1 MVSDSS
7 NPPYFIER
15 LIMNS
20 NAINTITKTLTS
32 SNGAKVTHTQLV
44 SQTEIV
50 SLKPTEIM
58 GLISNVTKSVLNGDN
73 ALNTLATSIEQ
84 FNHNAI
90 ALHNGGVRL
99 LDGRSKDKA
108 TQVIRSQ
115 FLDELKSLKANTSQ
129 KYYEWFMRVVN
140 TGKPLKS
147 FNDDSKKKSKKGADT
162 EPKGIDSILA
172 SLVNHPAFSK
182 TFSTE
187 VKEELKAILVKAG
200 YEVEL

>member
-1 MVSDSS
+1 M
-7 NPPYFIER
+7 
-15 LIMNS
+15 

-32 SNGAKVTHTQLV
+32 SQGAKVIHTQLK
-44 SQTEIV
+44 SETEIV
-50 SLKPTEIM
+50 SINATEIM
-58 GLISNVTKSVLNGDN
+58 GLVSNVTQSVLNGDN
-73 ALNTLATSIEQ
+73 ALNTLVTSIEQ

-99 LDGRSKDKA
+99 QDGRSKDKA

-129 KYYEWFMRVVN
+129 KYYEWFMKVVN

-147 FNDDSKKKSKKGADT
+147 FNDDSKKKSKKGADV
-162 EPKGIDSILA
+162 EPKGIDAILA

-187 VKEELKAILVKAG
+187 LKDEMKAVLVKAG

>member
-1 MVSDSS
+1 M
-7 NPPYFIER
+7 
-15 LIMNS
+15 
-20 NAINTITKTLTS
+20 NAIQTITKTLNT
-32 SNGAKVTHTQLV
+32 SNGAKVNHVQLV

-50 SLKPTEIM
+50 SINATEIM
-58 GLISNVTKSVLNGDN
+58 GLVSNVTQSVLNGDN
-73 ALNTLATSIEQ
+73 ALNTLTTSIEQ

-99 LDGRSKDKA
+99 QDGRSKDKA

-115 FLDELKSLKANTSQ
+115 FLDETKSLKANTSQ
-129 KYYEWFMRVVN
+129 KYYEWFMKVVN

-162 EPKGIDSILA
+162 EPKGIDAILA

-187 VKEELKAILVKAG
+187 LKDEMKTILVKAG